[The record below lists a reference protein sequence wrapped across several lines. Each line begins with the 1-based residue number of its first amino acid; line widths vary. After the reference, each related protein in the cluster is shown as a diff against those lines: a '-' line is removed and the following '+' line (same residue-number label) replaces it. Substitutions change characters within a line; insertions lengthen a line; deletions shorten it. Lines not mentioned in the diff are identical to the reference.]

1 MSGFYELS
9 LPRIET
15 AEPNRGKWFVIVDIG
30 KTKFRGCLLNSSSAV
45 EEISIL
51 GQDNTRFYFNTLVD
65 AHESA
70 SRYYNSYYNSY
81 GIIYPHQD
89 AWERAILDSGITK
102 TPTIKSQIMR
112 FK

>member
-1 MSGFYELS
+1 MSDFYELA
-9 LPRIET
+9 LPRVEN
-15 AEPNRGKWFVIVDIG
+15 AEPNRGKWFITVDIG

-65 AHESA
+65 AHVA
-70 SRYYNSYYNSY
+70 AAYYYKLHNLE
-81 GIIYPHQD
+81 YPHQD
-89 AWERAILDSGITK
+89 AWKQAILDDGKTK
-102 TPTIKSQIMR
+102 TPTIKSQVMR